1 MNERLLLK
9 NGRVVDPSTNI
20 DSTLDIL
27 IENGKIK
34 EIKERIDVKNCEI
47 IDCSGYIVAPGF
59 IDMHTHLREPGREDE
74 ETIESGCKSAVA
86 GGFTSICCMPN
97 TDPPNDCKE
106 VTEFIIRK
114 AKEVGLANVFPI
126 ATVTKGRKG
135 EELVEMAELANSG
148 VVGFSEDGNSVKS
161 SYIMRRAMEWAKLL
175 NKPIMEHAQDPELS
189 GDGVMNEGFYSYMHG
204 LKGIPKESEEIIVAR
219 DVILSKKT
227 GAHLHILHVSSAGSL
242 DIIRKAKKEGA
253 KVTTEVTPHHLFLSD
268 KDLIPWDSNYKMNPP
283 LCSEEDRLA
292 LIEGIKDGTIECI
305 ATDHAPHTMD
315 EKMVEFDQAPF
326 GIIGLETAVPIIMDK
341 FVSTGVISVSRFVS
355 LFSCNPANIL
365 RLKGKGSLKANFD
378 ADITIINPT
387 KVKTVDK
394 SKFKSLSRNTPFHG
408 KKLRGWPVITIVA
421 GKVVWREE

>member
-1 MNERLLLK
+1 MNDRLLLK

-106 VTEFIIRK
+106 VTEFIIKK
-114 AKEVGLANVFPI
+114 AKEVGLTNVFPI
-126 ATVTKGRKG
+126 ASVTKGRKG

-204 LKGIPKESEEIIVAR
+204 LKGIPKESEEIIVTR
-219 DVILSKKT
+219 DVILSKMT
-227 GAHLHILHVSSAGSL
+227 GASLHILHVSSAGSL

-253 KVTTEVTPHHLFLSD
+253 KVTTEVTPHHLVLSD

-283 LCSEEDRLA
+283 LSSEGDRLA

-305 ATDHAPHTMD
+305 ATDHAPHTID

-355 LFSCNPANIL
+355 LFSYNPANIL
-365 RLKGKGSLKANFD
+365 RLKRKGSLRPNFD

-408 KKLRGWPVITIVA
+408 KKLRGWQVITIVA